1 MKKNLLFAG
10 LLMVAATMG
19 CTDDTDTPDK
29 NQVLTGETGFVKV
42 AINLPSVSGNSVKAN
57 GNDNFDDGIAAEYNV
72 KNMILA
78 IFAGTDE
85 ASATC
90 TEAHDLSV
98 SKTDGK
104 TDNVTVKYT
113 SGTVEINKPAQG
125 NKVFALVIVNN
136 SGLFSVSNNK
146 LQVSSADFTG
156 KLDGLNTIAQ
166 TFIADYASV
175 DNQNFLMANAPIT
188 NDASTSLKS
197 TTREVTTLVPLTI
210 YNSKGEADNAAGD
223 KIYVE
228 RASAKVTMQLDKVAV
243 NNTLTIKADGTSY
256 DGATVKF
263 DGWALNNTNTKFYP
277 VRNVS
282 SWDTWAGYFV
292 SNEVNRFF
300 GETANPYRVYWA
312 IDPNYSGA
320 TTDLTWSTTP
330 TYSDKFDGATA
341 AYCAENTTDA
351 ASMQKSNLTQV
362 ILKTTFKLKDAQ
374 DTDNLFM
381 GKGSSKIYSET
392 EFLSTI
398 KENVSGVTEV
408 IVKTDATAA
417 TITDAAGVKKVLAQ
431 SATEELTD
439 EQAAN
444 ILAKFGGEIKF
455 YKGGVMYYYT
465 TTIKH
470 FGDDPTNFDPT
481 VDGTPY
487 TPESK
492 FLGRFG
498 VVRNNWYDLTIN
510 SVTGPG
516 EPEIPVDPD
525 KDEPDKVRSY
535 INVEINVLSWAKRTQ
550 NIDL

>member
-1 MKKNLLFAG
+1 
-10 LLMVAATMG
+10 MVAATMG
-19 CTDDTDTPDK
+19 CTDDTDTPDN

-72 KNMILA
+72 KDMILA
-78 IFAGTDE
+78 IFAGADE
-85 ASATC
+85 ANATC
-90 TEAHDLSV
+90 TEAHELSYN
-98 SKTDGK
+98 KTATPGG
-104 TDNVTVKYT
+104 NVTVKYT

-125 NKVFALVIVNN
+125 NKVFALVIVNKSN
-136 SGLFSVSNNK
+136 LFSVSGNK
-146 LQVSSADFTG
+146 LQVSGADFTG
-156 KLDGLNTIAQ
+156 KLDGLNNIAQ
-166 TFIADYASV
+166 IFSADYASV

-188 NDASTSLKS
+188 NEASTASKS

-210 YNSKGEADNAAGD
+210 YNSKGEADYAVGD

-228 RASAKVTMQLDKVAV
+228 RASAKVTMQLNKDAV
-243 NNTLTIKADGTSY
+243 DNTLTIKAEGTSY

-263 DGWALNNTNTKFYP
+263 DDWALNNTNTKFYP

-282 SWDTWAGYFV
+282 SWTDWNGYFV
-292 SNEVNRFF
+292 STEVNRFF

-312 IDPNYSGA
+312 IDPNYSGTA
-320 TTDLTWSTTP
+320 TDLTWSTTP
-330 TYSDKFDGATA
+330 SYSDKFDGTTA

-362 ILKTTFKLKDAQ
+362 ILKTTFKLKDA
-374 DTDNLFM
+374 TENDNLFL
-381 GKGSSKIYSET
+381 GKGSSLLYKEAD
-392 EFLSTI
+392 FLSTI
-398 KENVSGVTEV
+398 KNNVSGVTEV
-408 IVKTDATAA
+408 IVKSDAAPA
-417 TITDAAGVKKVLAQ
+417 TITDNAGVQKVLAVSESEQ
-431 SATEELTD
+431 LTD
-439 EQAAN
+439 AQAAA

-470 FGDDPTNFDPT
+470 FGDDPTAFDPS

-487 TPESK
+487 SPKSK

-516 EPEIPVDPD
+516 EPEIPVNPDP
-525 KDEPDKVRSY
+525 DEPDKVRSY
-535 INVEINVLSWAKRTQ
+535 INVKINVLSWAKRTQ
-550 NIDL
+550 SIDL

>member
-1 MKKNLLFAG
+1 
-10 LLMVAATMG
+10 MVAATMG
-19 CTDDTDTPDK
+19 CTDDTDTPDN

-42 AINLPSVSGNSVKAN
+42 AINLPSVSGNSVKASN

-72 KNMILA
+72 KDMILA

-90 TEAHDLSV
+90 TEAHDLSLN
-98 SKTDGK
+98 KKDGS
-104 TDNVTVKYT
+104 TGNVTVKYT

-136 SGLFSVSNNK
+136 SNLFSVSGNK
-146 LQVSSADFTG
+146 LQVSGADFTG
-156 KLDGLNTIAQ
+156 KLEGLYTTAKD
-166 TFIADYASV
+166 FSADYASV
-175 DNQNFLMANAPIT
+175 DNKNFLMANAPIT
-188 NDASTSLKS
+188 NEASSSTKS

-228 RASAKVTMQLDKVAV
+228 RASAKVTMQLKGNPSD
-243 NNTLTIKADGTSY
+243 NTLTISATGTSY

-282 SWDTWAGYFV
+282 SWTDWNEYFV
-292 SNEVNRFF
+292 STEANRFF

-312 IDPNYSGA
+312 IDPNYTGT

-330 TYSDKFDGATA
+330 SYSDKFDGTTA

-362 ILKTTFKLKDAQ
+362 ILKTTFKLKDA
-374 DTDNLFM
+374 TENDNLFL
-381 GKGSSKIYSET
+381 GKGSSLLYKGAD
-392 EFLSTI
+392 FLSTI
-398 KENVSGVTEV
+398 KNNVSDVTDV
-408 IVKTDATAA
+408 IVKSGATAA
-417 TITDAAGVKKVLAQ
+417 TITDNAGVKKVLAV
-431 SATEELTD
+431 SESVELTD
-439 EQAAN
+439 TQAAA

-470 FGDDPTNFDPT
+470 FGDDPTAFDPS

-487 TPESK
+487 SSESK

-516 EPEIPVDPD
+516 EPEIPVNPDP
-525 KDEPDKVRSY
+525 DEPDKVRSY

>member
-1 MKKNLLFAG
+1 M
-10 LLMVAATMG
+10 
-19 CTDDTDTPDK
+19 
-29 NQVLTGETGFVKV
+29 KV
-42 AINLPSVSGNSVKAN
+42 AINLPSVSGNSVKASN

-98 SKTDGK
+98 NKTDGK

-125 NKVFALVIVNN
+125 NKVFALVIVNKSN
-136 SGLFSVSNNK
+136 LFSVSSNK
-146 LQVSSADFTG
+146 LQVSGADFTG
-156 KLDGLNTIAQ
+156 KLEGLNNIAQ
-166 TFIADYASV
+166 TFSADYASV

-188 NDASTSLKS
+188 NEASTASKS

-210 YNSKGEADNAAGD
+210 YNSKADADNAAGD

-228 RASAKVTMQLDKVAV
+228 RASAKVTMQLKGKPED
-243 NNTLTIKADGTSY
+243 NTLTVKAEGTSY

-282 SWDTWAGYFV
+282 SWSDWKGYYV

-312 IDPNYSGA
+312 IDPNYSGT
-320 TTDLTWSTTP
+320 TTDLAWSTTP
-330 TYSDKFDGATA
+330 SYSDKFDGATA

-374 DTDNLFM
+374 DTDNLFL
-381 GKGSSKIYSET
+381 E
-392 EFLSTI
+392 
-398 KENVSGVTEV
+398 
-408 IVKTDATAA
+408 
-417 TITDAAGVKKVLAQ
+417 
-431 SATEELTD
+431 
-439 EQAAN
+439 
-444 ILAKFGGEIKF
+444 
-455 YKGGVMYYYT
+455 
-465 TTIKH
+465 
-470 FGDDPTNFDPT
+470 
-481 VDGTPY
+481 
-487 TPESK
+487 
-492 FLGRFG
+492 
-498 VVRNNWYDLTIN
+498 
-510 SVTGPG
+510 
-516 EPEIPVDPD
+516 
-525 KDEPDKVRSY
+525 
-535 INVEINVLSWAKRTQ
+535 
-550 NIDL
+550 

>member
-19 CTDDTDTPDK
+19 CTDDTDTPDN
-29 NQVLTGETGFVKV
+29 NQILTGETGFVKV

-57 GNDNFDDGIAAEYNV
+57 GNDNFDDGIAAEYKVND
-72 KNMILA
+72 MILA

-90 TEAHDLSV
+90 TEAHDLSLNKKEG
-98 SKTDGK
+98 STA
-104 TDNVTVKYT
+104 NVTVKYT

-125 NKVFALVIVNN
+125 NKVFALVIVNKSN
-136 SGLFSVSNNK
+136 LFSVSGNK
-146 LQVSSADFTG
+146 LQVSGADFAG
-156 KLDGLNTIAQ
+156 KLEGLNNIAQ
-166 TFIADYASV
+166 TFSADYASV

-188 NDASTSLKS
+188 NEASTALKS
-197 TTREVTTLVPLTI
+197 TPREVTTLVPLTI
-210 YNSKGEADNAAGD
+210 YNSKADADNAAGD
-223 KIYVE
+223 IIYVE
-228 RASAKVTMQLDKVAV
+228 RASAKVTMQLNKDAV
-243 NNTLTIKADGTSY
+243 DNTLTIKAEGATY

-282 SWDTWAGYFV
+282 SWTDWNGYFV
-292 SNEVNRFF
+292 SAEVNRFF

-312 IDPNYSGA
+312 IDPNYTGT

-330 TYSDKFDGATA
+330 AYSDKFDGATA

-362 ILKTTFKLKDAQ
+362 ILKTTFKLKNA
-374 DTDNLFM
+374 TENDNLFLE
-381 GKGSSKIYSET
+381 KGSSLLYKEAD
-392 EFLSTI
+392 FLSTI
-398 KENVSGVTEV
+398 KNNVTGVTEV
-408 IVKTDATAA
+408 IVKSTAAPA
-417 TITDAAGVKKVLAQ
+417 TITDNTGVKNVLAVSESQ
-431 SATEELTD
+431 ELSD
-439 EQAAN
+439 DQAAA

-470 FGDDPTNFDPT
+470 FGDNPTAFDPS

-516 EPEIPVDPD
+516 EPEIPVNPDP
-525 KDEPDKVRSY
+525 DEPDKVRSY

-550 NIDL
+550 SIDL

>member
-19 CTDDTDTPDK
+19 CTDDTDTPDN

-72 KNMILA
+72 KDMILA
-78 IFAGTDE
+78 IFAGADE
-85 ASATC
+85 ANATC
-90 TEAHDLSV
+90 TEAHELSYN
-98 SKTDGK
+98 KTATPGG
-104 TDNVTVKYT
+104 NVTVKYT

-125 NKVFALVIVNN
+125 NKVFALVIVNKSN
-136 SGLFSVSNNK
+136 LFSVSGNK
-146 LQVSSADFTG
+146 LQVSGADFTG
-156 KLDGLNTIAQ
+156 KLEGLNNIAQ
-166 TFIADYASV
+166 TFSADYASV

-188 NDASTSLKS
+188 NEASIASKL

-228 RASAKVTMQLDKVAV
+228 RASAKVTMQLNGSPSD
-243 NNTLTIKADGTSY
+243 NTLTISATGTSY

-263 DGWALNNTNTKFYP
+263 DDWALNNTNTKFYP

-282 SWDTWAGYFV
+282 SWTDWNGYFV
-292 SNEVNRFF
+292 STEVNRFF

-312 IDPNYSGA
+312 IDPNYSGTA
-320 TTDLTWSTTP
+320 TDLTWSTTP
-330 TYSDKFDGATA
+330 SYSDKFDGTTA

-351 ASMQKSNLTQV
+351 ASMQKENLTQV
-362 ILKTTFKLKDAQ
+362 ILKTTFKLKDA
-374 DTDNLFM
+374 TENDNLFL
-381 GKGSSKIYSET
+381 GKGSSLLYKEAD
-392 EFLSTI
+392 FLSTI
-398 KENVSGVTEV
+398 KNNVTGVTEV
-408 IVKTDATAA
+408 IVKSTAAPA
-417 TITDAAGVKKVLAQ
+417 TITDNAGVQNVLAVSESEQ
-431 SATEELTD
+431 LTD
-439 EQAAN
+439 AQAAA

-470 FGDDPTNFDPT
+470 FGDGPTAFDPS

-498 VVRNNWYDLTIN
+498 VVRNNWYDLKIN

-516 EPEIPVDPD
+516 EPEIPVNPDP
-525 KDEPDKVRSY
+525 DEPDKVRSY

-550 NIDL
+550 SIDL

>member
-19 CTDDTDTPDK
+19 CTDDTDTPDN

-57 GNDNFDDGIAAEYNV
+57 GNDNFNDGIAAEYNV
-72 KNMILA
+72 KDMILA

-90 TEAHDLSV
+90 TEAHDLSLNKKEE
-98 SKTDGK
+98 STE
-104 TDNVTVKYT
+104 NVTVKYT

-125 NKVFALVIVNN
+125 NKVFALVIVNKSN
-136 SGLFSVSNNK
+136 LFSVSGNK
-146 LQVSSADFTG
+146 LQVSGADFTG
-156 KLDGLNTIAQ
+156 KLDGLNNIAQ
-166 TFIADYASV
+166 TFSADYASV

-188 NDASTSLKS
+188 NEASTASKS

-210 YNSKGEADNAAGD
+210 YNSKGEADNAVGD

-228 RASAKVTMQLDKVAV
+228 RASAKVTMQLNKDAV
-243 NNTLTIKADGTSY
+243 DNTLTIKAEGTSY

-263 DGWALNNTNTKFYP
+263 DDWALNNTNTKFYP

-282 SWDTWAGYFV
+282 SWTDWNGYFV
-292 SNEVNRFF
+292 STEVNRFF
-300 GETANPYRVYWA
+300 GETVNPYRVYWA
-312 IDPNYSGA
+312 IDPNYTGTA
-320 TTDLTWSTTP
+320 TDLTWSTTP
-330 TYSDKFDGATA
+330 SYSDKFDGTTA

-351 ASMQKSNLTQV
+351 ASMQKENLTQV
-362 ILKTTFKLKDAQ
+362 ILKTTFKLKDA
-374 DTDNLFM
+374 TENDNLFL
-381 GKGSSKIYSET
+381 GKGSSLLYKEAD
-392 EFLSTI
+392 FLSTI
-398 KENVSGVTEV
+398 KNNVTGVTEV
-408 IVKTDATAA
+408 IVKSTAAPA
-417 TITDAAGVKKVLAQ
+417 TITDNAGVQNVLAVSESEQ
-431 SATEELTD
+431 LTD
-439 EQAAN
+439 AQADA

-470 FGDDPTNFDPT
+470 FGDAPTAFDPS

-516 EPEIPVDPD
+516 EPEIPVNPDP
-525 KDEPDKVRSY
+525 DEPDKVRSY

-550 NIDL
+550 SIDL

>member
-29 NQVLTGETGFVKV
+29 NQALTGETGFVKV

-72 KNMILA
+72 KDMILA

-90 TEAHDLSV
+90 TEAHDLSLNKKEG
-98 SKTDGK
+98 STG
-104 TDNVTVKYT
+104 NVTVKYT

-125 NKVFALVIVNN
+125 NKVFALVIVNKSN
-136 SGLFSVSNNK
+136 LFSVSGNK
-146 LQVSSADFTG
+146 LQVSGADFTD
-156 KLDGLNTIAQ
+156 KLEGLNNIAQ
-166 TFIADYASV
+166 TFSADYASV
-175 DNQNFLMANAPIT
+175 NNQNFLMANAPIT
-188 NDASTSLKS
+188 NEASAATKS

-210 YNSKGEADNAAGD
+210 YNSKADADNAAGD

-228 RASAKVTMQLDKVAV
+228 RASAKVTMQLNKDAV
-243 NNTLTIKADGTSY
+243 NNTLTVKAEGTSY

-263 DGWALNNTNTKFYP
+263 DSWALNNTNTKFYP

-282 SWDTWAGYFV
+282 SWSDWNDYYV

-312 IDPNYSGA
+312 IDPNYSGT
-320 TTDLTWSTTP
+320 TTDLAWSTTP
-330 TYSDKFDGATA
+330 SYSDKFDGATA
-341 AYCAENTTDA
+341 AYCAENTTNA
-351 ASMQKSNLTQV
+351 ESMQKRNLTQV

-374 DTDNLFM
+374 DTDNLFL
-381 GKGSSKIYSET
+381 GKGSSLIYSET
-392 EFLSTI
+392 DFLSTI
-398 KENVSGVTEV
+398 KNNVSDVTEV
-408 IVKTDATAA
+408 IVKSDATAA
-417 TITDAAGVKKVLAQ
+417 TITDAAGVKKVLKAKE
-431 SATEELTD
+431 TTELTD
-439 EQAAN
+439 AQATA

-470 FGDDPTNFDPT
+470 FGDEPTAFDPT

-516 EPEIPVDPD
+516 EPDIPVEPDP
-525 KDEPDKVRSY
+525 DEPDKVRSY